1 MGGILTLLI
10 NPALLQFLDLLLERP
25 HLAEQLVFAGELA
38 LLAAACLG
46 LVALLVQRLE
56 LGRLGEALLD
66 RGALRTHVAKGDL
79 GGEGVSHIVHVSG
92 IQAEGKPFRATS
104 LASDKLVGHR
114 CEAPP
119 IFVRKLC
126 RMRPLA
132 EHVAGSCP
140 GDGTIGGTIR

>member
-38 LLAAACLG
+38 LLAAGRLG
-46 LVALLVQRLE
+46 LVALLAQRLE

-66 RGALRTHVAKGDL
+66 RGALRTHVAKSEL
-79 GGEGVSHIVHVSG
+79 GGERVPHLVHVSG
-92 IQAEGKPFRATS
+92 IQAEGKPFRAAS
-104 LASDKLVGHR
+104 LANDKLGGHR

-119 IFVRKLC
+119 IFVRKLL
-126 RMRPLA
+126 RMRPLT
-132 EHVAGSCP
+132 EHVARSCP